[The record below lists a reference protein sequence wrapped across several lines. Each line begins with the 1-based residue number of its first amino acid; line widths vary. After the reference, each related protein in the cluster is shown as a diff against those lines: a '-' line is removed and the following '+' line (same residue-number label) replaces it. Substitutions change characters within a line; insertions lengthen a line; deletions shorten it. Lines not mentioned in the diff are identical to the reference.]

1 MERTSRMTTA
11 LKGVVFDLDG
21 VITDTAH
28 YHYLAWK
35 KTAESI
41 GIEFDE
47 AFNENLKGVSRI
59 DSLLLILKKDGREND
74 FTEEQIE
81 ALAADKN
88 DFYVSLLKEITPA
101 DVLPG
106 IKELIV
112 DLKKQNLKCAIASVS
127 KNARTVLSALEME
140 QEFDYI
146 VDAAKITKSKP
157 DPEIFVEA
165 CRGLGLETSEVVGIE
180 DAQAGI
186 EAINAA
192 GIVSVGVG
200 SGLRDADMTVK
211 STGLL
216 DLRILEILHSK

>member
-1 MERTSRMTTA
+1 MTTA

-41 GIEFDE
+41 GIEFDK

-200 SGLRDADMTVK
+200 SGLREADMTVK

>member
-1 MERTSRMTTA
+1 MTTA

-106 IKELIV
+106 IKELVV

>member
-1 MERTSRMTTA
+1 MTTA

-59 DSLLLILKKDGREND
+59 DSLLLILRKDGREND

-88 DFYVSLLKEITPA
+88 EFYVSLLQEITPA

-127 KNARTVLSALEME
+127 KNARTVLGALEME

-200 SGLRDADMTVK
+200 SGLREADMTVK

>member
-1 MERTSRMTTA
+1 MTTA

-59 DSLLLILKKDGREND
+59 DSLLLILRKDGREND

-157 DPEIFVEA
+157 DPEILVEA

>member
-1 MERTSRMTTA
+1 MTTA

-59 DSLLLILKKDGREND
+59 DSLLLILKKDGRAND

-81 ALAADKN
+81 TLAAEKN
-88 DFYVSLLKEITPA
+88 EFYVSLLQEITPT

-127 KNARTVLSALEME
+127 KNARTVLNALEME
-140 QEFDYI
+140 QAFDYI

-165 CRGLGLETSEVVGIE
+165 CRGLGLETAEVVGIE

-192 GIVSVGVG
+192 GIISVGVG

-211 STGLL
+211 NTGLL

>member
-1 MERTSRMTTA
+1 MTTA

-59 DSLLLILKKDGREND
+59 DSLLLILRKDGREND
-74 FTEEQIE
+74 FTEEKIE

-88 DFYVSLLKEITPA
+88 EFYVSLLQEITPA

>member
-1 MERTSRMTTA
+1 MTTA

-88 DFYVSLLKEITPA
+88 EFYVSLLQEITPA

-200 SGLRDADMTVK
+200 SGLREADMTVK

>member
-1 MERTSRMTTA
+1 MTTA

-59 DSLLLILKKDGREND
+59 DSLLLILKKDSREND

-200 SGLRDADMTVK
+200 SGLREADMTVK

>member
-1 MERTSRMTTA
+1 MTTA

-200 SGLRDADMTVK
+200 SGLRDADMSVK
-211 STGLL
+211 RTGLL

>member
-1 MERTSRMTTA
+1 MTTA

-200 SGLRDADMTVK
+200 SGLRDADMNVK

>member
-1 MERTSRMTTA
+1 MTTA

-41 GIEFDE
+41 GIEFDK

>member
-1 MERTSRMTTA
+1 MTTA

-186 EAINAA
+186 QAINAA

>member
-1 MERTSRMTTA
+1 MTTA

-59 DSLLLILKKDGREND
+59 DSLLLILRKDGREND

-88 DFYVSLLKEITPA
+88 EFYVSLLQEITPA

-200 SGLRDADMTVK
+200 SGLRDADKTVK

>member
-1 MERTSRMTTA
+1 MTTA

-88 DFYVSLLKEITPA
+88 EFYVSLLKEITPA

-200 SGLRDADMTVK
+200 SGLREADMTVK

>member
-1 MERTSRMTTA
+1 MTTA

-59 DSLLLILKKDGREND
+59 DSLLLILRKDGREND

-88 DFYVSLLKEITPA
+88 EFYVSLLQEITPA

-216 DLRILEILHSK
+216 DLRILEILH

>member
-1 MERTSRMTTA
+1 MTTA

-59 DSLLLILKKDGREND
+59 DSLLLILKKDGRAND

-81 ALAADKN
+81 TLAAEKN
-88 DFYVSLLKEITPA
+88 EFYVSLLQEITPT

-127 KNARTVLSALEME
+127 KNARTVLNALEME
-140 QEFDYI
+140 QAFDYI

-165 CRGLGLETSEVVGIE
+165 CRGLGLETAEVVGIE

-200 SGLRDADMTVK
+200 SGLREADMTVK
-211 STGLL
+211 NTGLL

>member
-1 MERTSRMTTA
+1 MTTA

-59 DSLLLILKKDGREND
+59 DSLLLILRKDGREND

-88 DFYVSLLKEITPA
+88 EFYVSLLQEITPA

-140 QEFDYI
+140 QEFNYI

>member
-1 MERTSRMTTA
+1 MTTA

-59 DSLLLILKKDGREND
+59 DSLLLILRKDGREND

-88 DFYVSLLKEITPA
+88 EFYVSLLQEITPA

-165 CRGLGLETSEVVGIE
+165 CRGLGLETSAVVGIE

>member
-1 MERTSRMTTA
+1 MTTA

-59 DSLLLILKKDGREND
+59 DSLLLILRKDGREND

-88 DFYVSLLKEITPA
+88 EFYVSLLKEITPA

>member
-1 MERTSRMTTA
+1 MTTA

-146 VDAAKITKSKP
+146 VDAAKIIKSKP

>member
-1 MERTSRMTTA
+1 MTTA

-127 KNARTVLSALEME
+127 KNARTVLSALEMK

-216 DLRILEILHSK
+216 DLRILEILYSK

>member
-1 MERTSRMTTA
+1 MTTA
-11 LKGVVFDLDG
+11 LKGLVFDLDG

-81 ALAADKN
+81 TLAAEKN
-88 DFYVSLLKEITPA
+88 EFYVSLLQEITPA

-127 KNARTVLSALEME
+127 KNARTVLNALEME
-140 QEFDYI
+140 QAFDYI

-165 CRGLGLETSEVVGIE
+165 CRGLGLETAEVVGIE

-200 SGLRDADMTVK
+200 SGLREADMTVK
-211 STGLL
+211 NTGLL

>member
-1 MERTSRMTTA
+1 MTTA

-140 QEFDYI
+140 KEFDYI

-211 STGLL
+211 SIGLL

>member
-1 MERTSRMTTA
+1 MTTA

-112 DLKKQNLKCAIASVS
+112 DLKKQNLKCVIASVS

>member
-1 MERTSRMTTA
+1 MTTA

-21 VITDTAH
+21 IITDTAH

>member
-1 MERTSRMTTA
+1 MTTA

-59 DSLLLILKKDGREND
+59 DSLLLILRKDGREND

-88 DFYVSLLKEITPA
+88 EFYVSLLQEITPA

-165 CRGLGLETSEVVGIE
+165 CRGIGLETSEVVGIE

>member
-1 MERTSRMTTA
+1 MTTA

-59 DSLLLILKKDGREND
+59 DSLLLILRKDGREND

-88 DFYVSLLKEITPA
+88 EFYVSLLQEITPA

-180 DAQAGI
+180 DAQAGM

-200 SGLRDADMTVK
+200 SGLREADMTVK

>member
-1 MERTSRMTTA
+1 MTTA

-74 FTEEQIE
+74 FTQEQIE

-88 DFYVSLLKEITPA
+88 EFYVSLLQEITPA

-165 CRGLGLETSEVVGIE
+165 CRGLGLETSEVVGVE

-200 SGLRDADMTVK
+200 SGLREADMTLK

>member
-1 MERTSRMTTA
+1 MTTA

-35 KTAESI
+35 KIAESI

-74 FTEEQIE
+74 FTQEQIE

-88 DFYVSLLKEITPA
+88 EFYVSLLEEITPV

-112 DLKKQNLKCAIASVS
+112 ALKKQNLKCAIASVS

-165 CRGLGLETSEVVGIE
+165 CRGLGLEPSEVVGIE

-192 GIVSVGVG
+192 GIISVGVG

-211 STGLL
+211 NTGLL

>member
-1 MERTSRMTTA
+1 MTTA

-59 DSLLLILKKDGREND
+59 DSLLLILRKDGREND

-88 DFYVSLLKEITPA
+88 EFYVSLLQEITPA

-165 CRGLGLETSEVVGIE
+165 CRGLGLETSEVVGVE

-200 SGLRDADMTVK
+200 SGLREADMTVK

>member
-1 MERTSRMTTA
+1 MTTA

-200 SGLRDADMTVK
+200 SGLRDTDMTVK

>member
-1 MERTSRMTTA
+1 MTTA

-81 ALAADKN
+81 TLAAEKN
-88 DFYVSLLKEITPA
+88 EFYVSLLQEITPA

-127 KNARTVLSALEME
+127 KNARTVLNALEME
-140 QEFDYI
+140 QAFDYI

-165 CRGLGLETSEVVGIE
+165 CRGLGLETAEVVGIE

-211 STGLL
+211 NTGLL

>member
-1 MERTSRMTTA
+1 MTTA

-59 DSLLLILKKDGREND
+59 DSLLLILRKDGREND

-88 DFYVSLLKEITPA
+88 EFYVSLLQEITPA

-180 DAQAGI
+180 DAKAGI

>member
-1 MERTSRMTTA
+1 MTTA

-88 DFYVSLLKEITPA
+88 DFYVSLLKEITPV

>member
-1 MERTSRMTTA
+1 MTTA

-88 DFYVSLLKEITPA
+88 EFYVSLLQEITPA

>member
-1 MERTSRMTTA
+1 MTTA

-59 DSLLLILKKDGREND
+59 DSLLLILRKNGREND

>member
-1 MERTSRMTTA
+1 MTTA

-165 CRGLGLETSEVVGIE
+165 CRALGLETSEVVGIE

>member
-1 MERTSRMTTA
+1 MTTA

-47 AFNENLKGVSRI
+47 AFNENLKGVSRM

-165 CRGLGLETSEVVGIE
+165 CRGLGLETSELVGIE

>member
-1 MERTSRMTTA
+1 MTTA

-59 DSLLLILKKDGREND
+59 DSLLLILRKDGREND
-74 FTEEQIE
+74 FTEEQVE

-88 DFYVSLLKEITPA
+88 EFYVSLLQEITPA

>member
-1 MERTSRMTTA
+1 MITA

-88 DFYVSLLKEITPA
+88 EFYVSLLQEITPA

-200 SGLRDADMTVK
+200 SGLREADMTVK